1 MTKWEIRK
9 RVQAVSVSSLIAGAA
24 LCGLAWTHD
33 LTVATVLVAIIGL
46 GCGTWTPIAWGL
58 IQEISPADMVGR
70 TMAIYTTVATATSM
84 AGMTFFGWI
93 TERFN
98 EYTSVIGIGMV
109 LFLLGITAAWFS
121 YWRTNASD
129 SVGGTGELRGAQ
141 QEQ

>member
-1 MTKWEIRK
+1 
-9 RVQAVSVSSLIAGAA
+9 
-24 LCGLAWTHD
+24 
-33 LTVATVLVAIIGL
+33 
-46 GCGTWTPIAWGL
+46 
-58 IQEISPADMVGR
+58 
-70 TMAIYTTVATATSM
+70 M

-121 YWRTNASD
+121 YWMTNASD
-129 SVGGTGELRGAQ
+129 SVGGTGELKGAQ